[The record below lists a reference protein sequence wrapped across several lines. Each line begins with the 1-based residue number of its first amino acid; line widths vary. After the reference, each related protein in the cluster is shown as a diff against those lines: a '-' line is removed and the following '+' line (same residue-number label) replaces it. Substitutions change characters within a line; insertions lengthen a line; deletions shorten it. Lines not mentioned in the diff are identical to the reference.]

1 MKEGIEKVCIENE
14 SAAIILRPCN
24 WQATGHP
31 SISKE
36 QPDLLS
42 ANVNIVQA
50 STVTD
55 DRRRTETRSVKT
67 IDDLHAELKK
77 IGFNINRSTLYLW
90 ILPRKCEIVPVKLL
104 RSDSSLR

>member
-1 MKEGIEKVCIENE
+1 M
-14 SAAIILRPCN
+14 
-24 WQATGHP
+24 
-31 SISKE
+31 
-36 QPDLLS
+36 
-42 ANVNIVQA
+42 QA